1 MAESEGERSA
11 CEGRGGE
18 VSARASGTE
27 MPEGTNEENE
37 TQAIAK
43 KTDGRCAECDAC
55 RRELRA
61 EAERK
66 NSVHDACEE
75 SFPHCN
81 LRWITTGNLS
91 GEIIVD
97 APADTGSA
105 DQH

>member
-1 MAESEGERSA
+1 
-11 CEGRGGE
+11 
-18 VSARASGTE
+18 

-37 TQAIAK
+37 TPIA